1 MPTPSSDPPEIT
13 TTASAPGP
21 ATPTPTQNTPLAAFS
36 WNTSHI
42 QIFYKLPDGT
52 IGSRDSDGSKW
63 LGQWDGIVKPK
74 ADSPLA
80 TVGWLDGDVRQVC
93 IAITPLLLILILC
106 FRYGCIL

>member
-1 MPTPSSDPPEIT
+1 M
-13 TTASAPGP
+13 
-21 ATPTPTQNTPLAAFS
+21 PTQNTPLAAFS
-36 WNTSHI
+36 WESNHI

-63 LGQWDGIVKPK
+63 LGQWDGIVKPR
-74 ADSPLA
+74 ANSPLA

-106 FRYGCIL
+106 FRYECTL